1 MAVTAKEVA
10 ALREMTGVGMMECKK
25 ALVAAEG
32 DMDKAIVILRERGL
46 AAADKKSGRIASEGT
61 VVSIV
66 EGNLGCVLEVNSET
80 DFAGKSDAFQAF
92 AKTLAQTVIA
102 GNPADVDSLLALKA
116 IGTDMTVDELLKDRI
131 LVIGENIKIR
141 RFTRLEGVLESYVHD
156 GGSIG
161 VMVKLATSLSADK
174 TAECGANLA
183 MQVAASNPL
192 YTKREDVPADV
203 IENEK
208 DILKAQIA
216 NDPKMA
222 NKPAQIIEK
231 MVEGRINK
239 YYNQHCL
246 VEQEFIIDD
255 SINVAKYLEN
265 VSKELGAE
273 VKVDCFVRYEK
284 GEGLEKKVDNFA
296 DEVASMIK

>member
-1 MAVTAKEVA
+1 MAITAQQVA
-10 ALREMTGVGMMECKK
+10 SLREMTGVGMMECKK

-32 DMDKAIVILRERGL
+32 DMDKAVVILRERGL
-46 AAADKKSGRIASEGT
+46 AAADKKAGRIASEGT
-61 VVSIV
+61 VVSLV
-66 EGNLGCVLEVNSET
+66 DGNVGCVIEVNSET

-92 AKTLAQTVIA
+92 ATTLAKTVITA
-102 GNPADVDSLLALKA
+102 DPADVDALMTVKA
-116 IGTDMTVDELLKDRI
+116 VGTDVTVDELLKDRI

-141 RFTRLEGVLESYVHD
+141 RFTRLEGVLSSYVHD

-161 VMVKLATSLSADK
+161 VMVKLDTTAPDK
-174 TAECGANLA
+174 TEECGFNIA
-183 MQVAASNPL
+183 MQIAASNPL
-192 YTKREDVPADV
+192 YNTRNDVPAEV

-208 DILKAQIA
+208 EILKAQIA

-231 MVEGRINK
+231 MVDGRINK
-239 YYNQHCL
+239 YYSQHCL
-246 VEQEFIIDD
+246 VDQEFIMDD
-255 SINVAKYLEN
+255 SIIVSKYLEN
-265 VSKELGAE
+265 VSKEIGTP
-273 VKVDCFVRYEK
+273 VKVASFVRYEK